1 MGYFAVVENKTILN
15 LIAAE
20 SKEDA
25 ELILEKECIEF
36 TLEDPLTMQHIWSDY
51 HNKFMP
57 PQPEQP
63 FSSWTWDEDE
73 YKWISPTA
81 YPNDDKIYQW
91 DEETLSWTEVI
102 ETEVVE

>member
-15 LIAAE
+15 LIVADSKQEAE
-20 SKEDA
+20 T
-25 ELILEKECIEF
+25 IIEKECIEF
-36 TLEDPLTMQHIWSDY
+36 TLEDPLTMQHTWSDY

-63 FSSWTWDEDE
+63 FNSWTWNEDE

-81 YPNDDKIYQW
+81 YPNDDKSYQW
-91 DEETLSWTEVI
+91 NESILSWVEI
-102 ETEVVE
+102 EQGPIIE